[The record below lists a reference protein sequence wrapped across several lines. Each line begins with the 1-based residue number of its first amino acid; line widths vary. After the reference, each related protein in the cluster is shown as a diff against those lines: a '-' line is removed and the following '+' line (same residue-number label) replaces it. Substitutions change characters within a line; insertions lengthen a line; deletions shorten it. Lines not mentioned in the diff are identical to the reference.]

1 MFNDLFFC
9 KGIWFNYEILV
20 VLKIMKLI
28 FYILKLVYFVI
39 EMFMWVK
46 YIRLKYFKGL
56 NKLFLNYYIYGWWMY
71 MILFSVVYRYM
82 IYGYKFKFFEIKNE
96 IN

>member
-39 EMFMWVK
+39 EMFM
-46 YIRLKYFKGL
+46 
-56 NKLFLNYYIYGWWMY
+56 
-71 MILFSVVYRYM
+71 
-82 IYGYKFKFFEIKNE
+82 
-96 IN
+96 

>member
-46 YIRLKYFKGL
+46 YDIRLKYFKGL
-56 NKLFLNYYIYGWWMY
+56 NKLFLIYYIYGWLM
-71 MILFSVVYRYM
+71 
-82 IYGYKFKFFEIKNE
+82 
-96 IN
+96 